1 MNRIG
6 TTIEFSTAK
15 TGSEK
20 AVLVVPLNTKP
31 APAMELLAHVDKLC
45 DDAVSELI
53 ESGAL
58 SDDVG
63 SLGHST
69 RSGRFR
75 RILAIGLGD
84 HATSEARQIRSAAS
98 QATRWILGKG
108 ISNIALWLDGLA
120 SSGVADAAS
129 EWAQAMVL
137 GSYRYEQLKQPD
149 AKAPAKLKVTVLSH
163 RSQLAAREL
172 PTMREAAKF
181 AQGVNYAR
189 QLTMKP
195 GNVINPKTLAAE
207 AKKLATE
214 HKLKCTIIDA
224 AKAKQMGMGGLVGVG
239 QGAKQKSCL
248 VRLEYKGA
256 PRARQHTVFVGK
268 AITFDTGGYNLK
280 PTSGIGSMKYDKAG
294 GCTVMG
300 IIKTAALL
308 KLKCNVTALVAVA
321 ENMVSDEAFRP
332 GDILT
337 MANGKTV
344 EITNTDAEGRLVLAD
359 ALWYAQEHCKPTA
372 LIDMA
377 TLTGGVVVSLG
388 SVCAGL
394 MANDDNLAADIEEC
408 GRRTH
413 ERVWQ
418 LPLWDDY
425 RDLMK
430 GTDSDLVNSSP
441 KRDAHCIQGG
451 IFLKEFVGDDT
462 PWAHVDIAGVAT
474 TESNG
479 KVASGFGV
487 RLFIDYLRRQ
497 SHA

>member
-6 TTIEFSTAK
+6 TVIDFSTAK
-15 TGSEK
+15 TGTEK
-20 AVLVVPLNTKP
+20 AMLVVPLNTMP
-31 APAMELLAHVDKLC
+31 EPAMELVAHVDKLC
-45 DDAVSELI
+45 DDAVSELLDN
-53 ESGAL
+53 GAL
-58 SDDVG
+58 QADVG
-63 SLGHST
+63 ALAHST

-75 RILAIGLGD
+75 RILAVSLGD
-84 HATSEARQIRSAAS
+84 RSSSEARHIRQAAAT
-98 QATRWILGKG
+98 ATRWLLKQG
-108 ISNIALWLDGLA
+108 IKTIVLWLDGLA
-120 SSGVADAAS
+120 SAGVDNAPA
-129 EWAQAMVL
+129 EWAEAMVL
-137 GSYRYEQLKQPD
+137 AGYRFEQHKQPD
-149 AKAPAKLKVTVLSH
+149 GKAPEKLKVIVQSH
-163 RSQLAAREL
+163 RSQLATREL
-172 PTMREAAKF
+172 PAMKEAVKL
-181 AQGVNYAR
+181 AQGVNYTR
-189 QLTMKP
+189 QLAMQP

-207 AKKLATE
+207 GKRLATE

-224 AKAKQMGMGGLVGVG
+224 TKAKQMGMGGLLGVG
-239 QGAKQKSCL
+239 QGAKHKSCL
-248 VRLEYKGA
+248 IRLEYKGA

-280 PTSGIGSMKYDKAG
+280 PTGGIGSMKYDKTG

-300 IIKTAALL
+300 IIKTAAML

-359 ALWYAQEHCKPTA
+359 ALWYAQKHCKPTA
-372 LIDMA
+372 VIDMA

-394 MANDDNLAADIEEC
+394 MTNDDNLAAEIEEC
-408 GRRTH
+408 GRQTH
-413 ERVWQ
+413 ERVWP

-425 RDLMK
+425 RELMK
-430 GTDSDLVNSSP
+430 GVDSDLVNSSS

-451 IFLKEFVGDDT
+451 IFLKEFVEDET

-474 TESNG
+474 NDNG
-479 KVASGFGV
+479 GKIASGYGV
-487 RLFIDYLRRQ
+487 RLFIQYLRRR